1 MEFLELFDTVELDEF
16 IMIILTIIIACS
28 AYSQARN
35 TKKQAQL
42 LKEAEE
48 RNTESRIILT
58 SYNKYNNGTR
68 YVGFSIKN
76 ESFFEVTITSFDL
89 ELGIPEDSNR
99 LDAPIVI
106 ISPITESEDG
116 ELPDSTLPRRF
127 GYGDSMQILYN
138 ETEVVEMLRVEEND
152 QPARVRPRCYDS
164 LGNKYTMN
172 HWITWEKSYTA
183 MFDEPGPGYLT
194 EEERYRRLTSKGQL
208 KRLLRS
214 SIKKTRSF
222 LGLKSRY

>member
-1 MEFLELFDTVELDEF
+1 MELLELFDTVELDEF

-48 RNTESRIILT
+48 RNTEPKIIIT
-58 SYNKYNNGTR
+58 PYTKFNNGTR
-68 YVGFSIKN
+68 YVGFSIRN

-89 ELGIPEDSNR
+89 ELGIPEDSNW
-99 LDAPIVI
+99 LNAPIVI

-152 QPARVRPRCYDS
+152 QPARFRPQCYDS

-172 HWITWEKSYTA
+172 HWITREYGRTT

-194 EEERYRRLTSKGQL
+194 EEERNRRRTSKGQL

-214 SIKKTRSF
+214 SIKKIRSF
-222 LGLKSRY
+222 LGLKLRY